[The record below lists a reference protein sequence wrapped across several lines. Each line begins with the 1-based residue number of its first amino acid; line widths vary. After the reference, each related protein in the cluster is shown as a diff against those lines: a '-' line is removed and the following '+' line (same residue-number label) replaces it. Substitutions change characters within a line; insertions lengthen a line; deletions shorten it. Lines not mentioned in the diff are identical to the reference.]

1 MSEHT
6 SGESEQVFLESR
18 SLELGRP
25 FRKKDKNM
33 LIDLCTKHGR
43 WNQSRSQLSKAG
55 RQPGQMGVAATDKCK
70 EGAY

>member
-25 FRKKDKNM
+25 FRKKDKDM

-43 WNQSRSQLSKAG
+43 WNQSRSQLSKDREATK
-55 RQPGQMGVAATDKCK
+55 PDAATHKCK